1 MSQEHVTTDSAQP
14 DETEN
19 VAIVKN
25 FFADW
30 AKRDASVL
38 AAYLADDFA
47 YQMIE
52 GQPDIIGPAQFVDTL
67 GPVLPSFVEIDM
79 HIRRIVAY
87 GHIVMVDR
95 FDRMVGKDEAHSMNF
110 EVVPT
115 LIVRNGK
122 IKALRDFPLPGG
134 VFELG
139 DAWLEGSDEDER
151 RLEAAAKH
159 EA

>member
-30 AKRDASVL
+30 AKRDAALL
-38 AAYLADDFA
+38 ATYLADDFA

-52 GQPDIIGPAQFVDTL
+52 GEPDLIGPEQFVATL
-67 GPVLPSFVEIDM
+67 KDVLTGFTQIDM
-79 HIRRIVAY
+79 HIRRIVSY

-110 EVVPT
+110 EVVAT

-134 VFELG
+134 PTMPS
-139 DAWLEGSDEDER
+139 AWPLRNSNDTSCSTGGAPSPP
-151 RLEAAAKH
+151 
-159 EA
+159 